1 MRTVQVVVTLFLV
14 LLWGGVAQAA
24 ERVRVGGYDFPPF
37 VDAGKETRPALVPQI
52 IDALNQMQSQY
63 RFEFVPVAA
72 RRRYSDLVE
81 GRFDVMFFENPQWE
95 WQAQG
100 FPVDFTKVF
109 LRGGEVYITRAEAGR
124 GQDYFADLSGKS
136 LVGILGY
143 HYGFAGFEA
152 EPERLMRK
160 FDIKLVN
167 SHRSSIE
174 LVLNGRR
181 DIAVVTDAYLNGYL
195 QDNPQAKDRLLVSQH
210 LDQPYEHRVLVRR
223 DGPITVAAMD
233 KLMADLASGNRL
245 AAIFKAAGINN

>member
-1 MRTVQVVVTLFLV
+1 MRTVMAAAVI
-14 LLWGGVAQAA
+14 LLALIWGGAVQAA
-24 ERVRVGGYDFPPF
+24 QVVRVGGYDFPPF
-37 VDAGKETRPALVPQI
+37 VDGGKEVRSALVPQI

-72 RRRYSDLVE
+72 RRRYGDLAE
-81 GRFDVMFFENPQWE
+81 GRFDVMFFESPQWE

-100 FPVDFTKVF
+100 FPVDFTKIF
-109 LRGGEVYITRAEAGR
+109 LRGGEVYIAQAKAGR

-143 HYGFAGFEA
+143 HYGFADFEA
-152 EPERLMRK
+152 DPERLIRK

-181 DIAVVTDAYLNGYL
+181 DIAVVTDAYLHGYL
-195 QDNPQAKDRLLVSQH
+195 QDNPKARDRLLVSQR
-210 LDQPYEHRVLVRR
+210 LDQTYEHRVLVRR
-223 DGPITVAAMD
+223 GGPISVVAMETLMD
-233 KLMADLASGNRL
+233 DLAASQRL
-245 AAIFKAAGINN
+245 AAILKDAGIRN